1 MVQVIAVWSCL
12 VQRISEIIE
21 IAKIMSVNIMPRM
34 TMYTFHARLLLALT
48 AVLLGMLINPPEV
61 RAADSCIVERTT
73 NKSVGKNNSNDT
85 YTFSDLAKIT
95 EIVKVDVDNKKVCL
109 SNKYGFNDN
118 KLTVYNSRFDFLK
131 CKAKFTVKGE
141 KKDCSSDEPVNDDI
155 AQKPL
160 FLTQAAEPNV
170 MYILDDSGSMQF
182 ELMPDSIIFKDARYI
197 FPRADGVYKGNDYNN
212 YVPTVDNNSGFNAR
226 SRSPQ
231 INSVYYNPATTYYPW
246 IKADGSYYP
255 DASPKCA
262 FHNPDRPTNSFDA
275 KYCRNLTVDNGNY
288 NSVRWYSCDS
298 DGDCSSTTNDKTF
311 WPAKY
316 FWYKGSGSTWS
327 WNNFTEVEIRSGK
340 TYSGDGR
347 ENRDDCDD
355 GDPVTCTFE
364 QEIQNFANWYT
375 YYRSRVLTARGGSG
389 YAFAEQGAG
398 IRVGFGSIN
407 QGETSVDGKNT
418 KVIVNGV
425 RAFDG
430 AARTAFY
437 KSLYEREIPNSG
449 TPLRLALDAA
459 GKYFSRTDNPGP
471 WGADPGTND
480 TSDHLQCRRNYT
492 VLMTDGYWS
501 GSATSG
507 DPNNNNDGKDGPT
520 LTGPTGASYTYVN
533 KSPFTDGESGTLADV
548 AMYYWKNDLRTDLAN
563 VVAVSKN
570 SPAFWQHMTTF
581 GVGLGV
587 YGTIEPD
594 AAFAAITS
602 GDTISW
608 PKPTASDEYKIDD
621 LLHASVNSRGGFFSA
636 SEPDVFA
643 NKLGNILQ
651 TIANESKS
659 SASSVAANSTRL
671 DSGTLI
677 YQASFNSL
685 EWSGRMI
692 AYSLNGDGSLNNVV
706 WDTNVGGIPAQA
718 SRNIITGVGDQGT
731 TVNTAVAFTVGNWDS
746 LSASQRNLLRVGET
760 VNDGKNRLLWLRGDK
775 SNEGSKFR
783 ERSTVMGDIINS
795 DPFFVGKEE
804 NYGFNKLAG
813 QEGLSYAAFL
823 TAKTARTSM
832 IYVGANDGMLHGF
845 DAATGK
851 EKFAYI
857 PVAAYPKFAELSASE
872 YEHSYIVD
880 GSPRVLDA
888 YLSGSWKSV
897 LVGSLAAGGRSVF
910 ALDVTN
916 PATLNASS
924 FLWEFATASN
934 ATDKLGVAMSQ
945 PIIARVAA
953 GGKWV
958 AIFGNGYNSGDNV
971 KLFVVDLETGALIK
985 AINTGVSGTDNGL
998 ASPVP
1003 VDVDNDRVT
1012 DFIYAG
1018 DLKGN
1023 LWKFDLTGASKNSW
1037 DVAFK
1042 NAGVAE
1048 PLYKVVDMDG
1058 NSQAIT
1064 SRPTVGAHPKGGYM
1078 VYFGT
1083 GKYFENS
1090 DGILPVKPPVQDFYG
1105 IRDNGA
1111 SFTGRDKLLS
1121 QSIVFE
1127 GVATTTDGSTSAN
1140 KIRIVTN
1147 NSVGTPPTYGWH
1159 LPLYPPSKAR
1169 TGERVVSQPI
1179 LRNGR
1184 IIFAS
1189 IVPSESVCGFGG
1201 DSWLMELDADTGG
1214 RIGDAVLDINGD
1226 GKVNSLDMA
1235 LFDGDYYPASG
1246 IGTEEMIK
1254 TPGIIGAGEL
1264 EYKYTSGTSGTIGVI
1279 TETGGGSDVSG
1290 RQSWRQLQ

>member
-1 MVQVIAVWSCL
+1 
-12 VQRISEIIE
+12 
-21 IAKIMSVNIMPRM
+21 MSRLTID
-34 TMYTFHARLLLALT
+34 TFHTRLLLALI
-48 AVLLGMLINPPEV
+48 AVLLGGLIYPPDV
-61 RAADSCIVERTT
+61 LAADDCIVERTT
-73 NKSVGKNNSNDT
+73 NKSIGKKKKNET
-85 YTFSDLAKIT
+85 YTFQDLSKIT
-95 EIVKVDVDNKKVCL
+95 GIVKVDVDKNKQCPGK
-109 SNKYGFNDN
+109 KYGFNDN
-118 KLTVYNSRFDFLK
+118 KLTVYNSDADKTK

-141 KKDCSSDEPVNDDI
+141 KKDCSSGEPVNDDI
-155 AQKPL
+155 SQKPL

-182 ELMPDSIIFKDARYI
+182 ELMPDSIIYSSARYI
-197 FPRADGVYKGNDYNN
+197 FPRADGVYKGNDYSN
-212 YVPTVDNNSGFNAR
+212 YVPTVDANSGFNAR

-231 INSVYYNPATTYYPW
+231 INSVYYNPGTTYSPW
-246 IKADGSYYP
+246 IKADGTLYP
-255 DASPKCA
+255 DANPSCA

-275 KYCRNLTVDNGNY
+275 KYCRKLNAEANDNY
-288 NSVRWYSCDS
+288 NSVRWYECNSSGSCS
-298 DGDCSSTTNDKTF
+298 YTTSAKKY

-316 FWYKGSGSTWS
+316 FWYKGTGSDWS
-327 WNNFTEVEIRSGK
+327 WSNFKEVEIRSGK
-340 TYSGDGR
+340 TYTGDGR
-347 ENRDDCDD
+347 DNRDDCDD
-355 GDPVTCTFE
+355 EDTVTCTYE
-364 QEIQNFANWYT
+364 QEMQNFANWYT

-407 QGETSVDGKNT
+407 QGETTIDGEKT

-425 RAFDG
+425 RTFEG
-430 AARTAFY
+430 EARKEFY

-449 TPLRLALDAA
+449 TPLRLAVDYA
-459 GKYFSRTDNPGP
+459 GKYFSRKDNKGP
-471 WGADPGTND
+471 WGADPGTD
-480 TSDHLQCRRNYT
+480 DDSDQLQCRRNYT

-501 GSATSG
+501 GDATSG
-507 DPNNNNDGKDGPT
+507 GPNNNNDGTDGPT
-520 LTGPTGASYTYVN
+520 QTGPTGASFSYKKV
-533 KSPFTDGESGTLADV
+533 SPFTDGESSTLADV
-548 AMYYWKNDLRTDLAN
+548 AMYYWKNDIRTDMAN
-563 VVAVSKN
+563 VVAVSKT

-587 YGTIEPD
+587 FGTIEPEK
-594 AAFAAITS
+594 AFAAISS
-602 GDTISW
+602 GDSISW
-608 PKPTASDEYKIDD
+608 PKPTSNEVHKIDD
-621 LLHASVNSRGGFFSA
+621 LLHAAVNSRGGFFSA
-636 SEPDVFA
+636 SEPEVFA

-685 EWSGRMI
+685 EWSGRII

-706 WDTNVGGIPAQA
+706 WDTNKGGIPIEA
-718 SRNIITGVGDQGT
+718 SRNIISAVGDQGA
-731 TVNTAVAFTVGNWDS
+731 TVNKAVAFTVGNWGE
-746 LSASQRNLLRVGET
+746 LSNSQQDDLRAGET
-760 VNDGKNRLLWLRGDK
+760 VDDGKKRLLWLRGDK

-783 ERSTVMGDIINS
+783 ERSTIMGDIINS

-804 NYGFNKLAG
+804 NFGFSKLSG
-813 QEGLSYAAFL
+813 QEGSSYAAFL
-823 TAKTARTSM
+823 AKKATRTSM

-857 PVAAYPKFAELSASE
+857 PVAAFPKFAELSDSE

-888 YLSGSWKSV
+888 YLSGSWKSI

-910 ALDVTN
+910 ALNVTD

-934 ATDKLGVAMSQ
+934 AVDKLGVAMSQ

-985 AINTGVSGTDNGL
+985 AINTGVSGVDNGL

-1003 VDVDNDRVT
+1003 VDVNNDRVT

-1037 DVAFK
+1037 DVAYK

-1048 PLYKVVDMDG
+1048 PLYKVVDADG
-1058 NSQAIT
+1058 NTQAIT
-1064 SRPTVGAHPKGGYM
+1064 SRPTVGVHPKGGYM

-1090 DGILPVKPPVQDFYG
+1090 DGLLPVKPPIQDFYG
-1105 IRDNGA
+1105 IRDNGS

-1121 QSIVFE
+1121 QSIVFQ
-1127 GVATTTDGSTSAN
+1127 GVATTADGSASAN

-1159 LPLYPPSKAR
+1159 LPLYPPSKVR

-1201 DSWLMELDADTGG
+1201 DSWLMELDAVTGG
-1214 RIGDAVLDINGD
+1214 RIGEPVLDINGD
-1226 GKVNSLDMA
+1226 GKVNLLDLA
-1235 LFDGDYYPASG
+1235 LFEGDYYPASG
-1246 IGTEEMIK
+1246 IGSEEMIK

-1279 TETGGGSDVSG
+1279 TETGGGSDVTG